1 MKKVAIITITNSG
14 LNFGNR
20 LQNYALQ
27 KKLEQYGVLPETIL
41 SSNVCM
47 NSLILSRIRRIVKR
61 IVKASGR
68 RRYFDGFGKKYIRYA
83 RRIRYGKLN
92 ETDFSKQYDA
102 FIAGSDQVWNPNF
115 HFNSDFEFMVFT
127 QPGKRYSYA
136 ASFGVDDI
144 PEEFL
149 RKYKE
154 WLSQMH
160 TISVR
165 EESGRKL
172 VRALTGKEALVHIDP
187 TLLLTSEDYRK
198 IEEKPRKEIPERYL
212 LVYFLGEVPETYKQ
226 FIAQTAERLCLKIL
240 ELSELPDTSLYDI
253 GPQHFLYLF
262 RHADYIC
269 TDSFHGTAMS
279 ITFEKLFTVF
289 FRQDRDVPMNARI
302 DSLLYKMDLY
312 DRLYGRLT
320 VEQSCMP
327 IDYEKEKKLLEKE
340 RNEAEYYLRNLS
352 LSW

>member
-27 KKLEQYGVLPETIL
+27 KKLEQYGVFPETIL

-47 NSLILSRIRRIVKR
+47 NSLILSCIRRIAKR

-68 RRYFDGFGKKYIRYA
+68 RRCFERFGKKNIRYA

-92 ETDFSKQYDA
+92 ETEFSKEYDA
-102 FIAGSDQVWNPNF
+102 FIVGSDQVWNPNF

-136 ASFGVDDI
+136 ASFGADNI

-149 RKYKE
+149 EKYKE

-165 EESGRKL
+165 EESGRNLIK
-172 VRALTGKEALVHIDP
+172 ALTGKEAFVHIDP
-187 TLLLTSEDYRK
+187 VMLLTSEDYQK
-198 IEEKPRKEIPERYL
+198 IEEEPRQKIPERYL
-212 LVYFLGEVPETYKQ
+212 LVYFLGEVPETYKL
-226 FIAQTAERLCLKIL
+226 FIAQMAEKLCLKIL
-240 ELSELPDTSLYDI
+240 ELSELPNTPLYNI

-279 ITFEKLFTVF
+279 VIYGKQFTVF
-289 FRQDRDVPMNARI
+289 YRKDKDVPMNARI
-302 DSLLYKMDLY
+302 DSLLHKMDLFG
-312 DRLYGRLT
+312 RLYGRLT

-327 IDYEKEKKLLEKE
+327 IDYEKEEKILEKE
-340 RNEAEYYLRNLS
+340 RNEAEHYLKNLS

>member
-41 SSNVCM
+41 SSNVCLD
-47 NSLILSRIRRIVKR
+47 SLFLSRIRRIAKR

-68 RRYFDGFGKKYIRYA
+68 RRYFEGFDKRYIRYA
-83 RRIRYGKLN
+83 RRVRYGKLN
-92 ETDFSKQYDA
+92 ETEFSKEYDA

-115 HFNSDFEFMVFT
+115 HFNSDFEFMVFD

-149 RKYKE
+149 GKYKL
-154 WLSQMH
+154 WLSQMR

-165 EESGRKL
+165 EESGRNL
-172 VRALTGKEALVHIDP
+172 VKALTGKEAFVHIDP
-187 TLLLTSEDYRK
+187 VMLLTCEDYQR
-198 IEEKPRKEIPERYL
+198 IEEEPRKKIPERYL
-212 LVYFLGEVPETYKQ
+212 LVYFLGEVPETYKL
-226 FIAQTAERLCLKIL
+226 FIAQTAEKLCLKIL
-240 ELSELPDTSLYDI
+240 ELSELPNTSLYNI

-262 RHADYIC
+262 RHADYVC
-269 TDSFHGTAMS
+269 TDSFHGTAVS
-279 ITFEKLFTVF
+279 AIFGKQFTVF
-289 FRQDRDVPMNARI
+289 YRQDKDVPMNARI
-302 DSLLYKMDLY
+302 DSLLHKMDLS

-320 VEQSCMP
+320 DEQSCMP
-327 IDYEKEKKLLEKE
+327 IDYEKVKKRLEIERCEAENYLKKL
-340 RNEAEYYLRNLS
+340 S
-352 LSW
+352 LLW